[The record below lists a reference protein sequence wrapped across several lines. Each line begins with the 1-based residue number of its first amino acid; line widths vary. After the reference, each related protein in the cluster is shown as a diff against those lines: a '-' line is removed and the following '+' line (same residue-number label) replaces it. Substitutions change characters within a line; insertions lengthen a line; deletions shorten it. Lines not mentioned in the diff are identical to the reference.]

1 MSDQKPSPTM
11 TAEDVGAA
19 LAGFALSLAPL
30 LERKDLSPNELLSE
44 LVEELRDLV
53 SGMQRH
59 GDTGTPAA
67 EAMLQAAAMLE
78 ASAPNSEQNG

>member
-1 MSDQKPSPTM
+1 MSDEKPSQTM

-30 LERKDLSPNELLSE
+30 LGRKDLTPNEILTE
-44 LVEELRDLV
+44 LVGELRGMV
-53 SGMQRH
+53 GGMQQH

-67 EAMLQAAAMLE
+67 EAMRVTAAMLE
-78 ASAPNSEQNG
+78 ASEPDDV